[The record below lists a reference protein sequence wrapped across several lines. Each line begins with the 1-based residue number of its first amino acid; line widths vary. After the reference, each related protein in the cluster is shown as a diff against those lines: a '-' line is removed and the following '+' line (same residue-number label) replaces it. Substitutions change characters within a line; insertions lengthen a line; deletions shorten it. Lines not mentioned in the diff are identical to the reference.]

1 MGKFLSRRLVVTFR
15 IGGKLTFLDLHF
27 VAEKRFTRIRLEMA
41 IGFDKLQ
48 HEVVEQ
54 SKKIVEDQG
63 LAATMGS

>member
-1 MGKFLSRRLVVTFR
+1 MVTFR

-27 VAEKRFTRIRLEMA
+27 VAAERIERIRLEMA

-54 SKKIVEDQG
+54 PKKIVEDQG
-63 LAATMGS
+63 LAATMGLGPDSN